1 MGGRTLSSDA
11 RRERTFAIQ
20 ETLIDGMTLMLRVP
34 PKPEY
39 VSEVRAKTDAFL
51 SDRGVGE
58 DDRFSIELAMG
69 EALANAMEHAAA
81 DYLIEA
87 NTTIQDAAVYV
98 TIVDEGCGFVEIKE
112 SCRAMPCEESI
123 RGRGFPLMEALV
135 DSVTVR
141 SLPDRGTAIILV
153 RYIRSCAE
161 PASNGGGSSSDGAA
175 SHTGVTAA

>member
-1 MGGRTLSSDA
+1 MEGRTLSSDA
-11 RRERTFAIQ
+11 RRERTTAIQ
-20 ETLIDGMTLMLRVP
+20 ETLNDGTTLVLRVP

-39 VSEVRAKTDAFL
+39 VSEVRARTDAFL
-51 SDRGVGE
+51 MTRGVGE

-87 NTTIQDAAVYV
+87 NTTVQDAAVYV

-112 SCRAMPCEESI
+112 SCAMPCVDSI

-135 DSVTVR
+135 DSVSVR
-141 SLPDRGTAIILV
+141 SPPDRGTAVVLV
-153 RYIRSCAE
+153 RYIRTAPDC
-161 PASNGGGSSSDGAA
+161 
-175 SHTGVTAA
+175 TAA